1 MSEHLF
7 IFNSKMLYFPVLLV
21 INKKYIKDR
30 EMFCLHEKRK
40 NSMLYVETSNDIEN
54 IVKLKTLLALYQPRI
69 LIFYKQKYNFIK
81 AVSSIFAF
89 YNSCIHVSWFFW
101 DIFLITSKRGNYG
114 FLSLEFESRW
124 ALYNFYLS
132 KKYLKH
138 FSWSSIVKF
147 ENFKSAKVFG

>member
-1 MSEHLF
+1 
-7 IFNSKMLYFPVLLV
+7 
-21 INKKYIKDR
+21 
-30 EMFCLHEKRK
+30 
-40 NSMLYVETSNDIEN
+40 MLYVETSNDIEN